1 MKASLELAGLRVEIS
16 SEDSSLF
23 SLLRKRYTKF
33 ITNHVRPSARI
44 MVSLS
49 PGLSF
54 LEEGSWGEEFRVE
67 IDRREDEVEV
77 YSYHFRGGFDFR
89 TRSGRLEA
97 DCNEALGSLDNYLR
111 VIGASL
117 LLQEGGILIH
127 AAGVKRKRQGCL
139 FPGPSGA
146 GKSTIAAS
154 LAFKGEVL
162 GDDLIAI
169 RDNGK
174 GWTMH
179 SVPMQGEKNFPC
191 VKVGLHG
198 IFFPEKDSGNY
209 LSTISRSDAMAF
221 ILSDL
226 PFLSEEE
233 RKSAVLLSR
242 CEKLVKSVPI
252 YRLHFKKG
260 RGGALWALLRRTL
273 R

>member
-23 SLLRKRYTKF
+23 SLLRKRYPKF
-33 ITNHVRPSARI
+33 ITNHREPSARV

-54 LEEGSWGEEFRVE
+54 LDKGSWGDEFRVE
-67 IDRREDEVEV
+67 IDRKKEKVEV
-77 YSYHFRGGFDFR
+77 FSYHFKGGFDFR

-117 LLQEGGILIH
+117 LLKEGGILIH
-127 AAGVKRKRQGCL
+127 AAGVKSKKQGYL
-139 FPGPSGA
+139 FPGPSGT

-154 LAFKGEVL
+154 LAFEGEVL
-162 GDDLIAI
+162 GDDLVAI
-169 RDNGK
+169 RDEGNGF
-174 GWTMH
+174 TMY

-191 VKVGLHG
+191 GRVGLHG

-209 LSTISRSDAMAF
+209 LSAISKSDAMAF
-221 ILSDL
+221 LLSGL
-226 PFLSEEE
+226 PFLSDEE

-242 CEKLVKSVPI
+242 CEKLVKNVPI

-260 RGGALWALLRRTL
+260 RAFWALLCRTL